1 VNTYRT
7 NQELTLTWDAW
18 AFRKFTVPKGAVCEP
33 ALNLPADSEGRPQF
47 WLKEVPQELRRNA
60 AFLYEFE
67 VCGFL
72 VPAEAVSPSG
82 KVLEAYQSFI
92 K

>member
-1 VNTYRT
+1 MTTYRT
-7 NQELTLTWDAW
+7 NQELTLTWDTW
-18 AFRKFTVPKGAVCEP
+18 AFRKFTVPKGTLCEP
-33 ALNLPADSEGRPQF
+33 AKNIPADPDACPQF
-47 WLKEVPQELRRNA
+47 WLMEVPQELRRNA

-72 VPAEAVSPSG
+72 VPAEAVSPCG
-82 KVLEAYQSFI
+82 EVLEAYRNLI